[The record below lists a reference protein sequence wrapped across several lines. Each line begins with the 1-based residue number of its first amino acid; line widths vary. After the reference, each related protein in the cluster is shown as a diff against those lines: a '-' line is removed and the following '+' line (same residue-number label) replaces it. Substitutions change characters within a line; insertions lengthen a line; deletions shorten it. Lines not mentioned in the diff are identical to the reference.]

1 VVEEEEKDLSQ
12 GTLLKQL
19 KSKSRKER
27 WEAAR
32 WLAHQYD
39 ADNPDKQVNLE
50 CVPVLLE
57 ILERHD
63 EHTVSNAED
72 AANKLVEIGQTQ
84 DDVKSTFQMVLNRAR
99 EQLATLEAA
108 FAPIQNKAVPERV
121 TLQARIQDETSL
133 VETLAQHL
141 DAWPA

>member
-1 VVEEEEKDLSQ
+1 DLSQ
-12 GTLLKQL
+12 GTLLTQL

-39 ADNPDKQVNLE
+39 EDNPDKQVNLA
-50 CVPVLLE
+50 CVPVLHE

-72 AANKLVEIGQTQ
+72 AAGKLVECKQF
-84 DDVKSTFQMVLNRAR
+84 DDESKSVMTRCLGRAR
-99 EQLATLEAA
+99 EKLSELQSA
-108 FAPIQNKAVPERV
+108 FAPIQHKAVPERV
-121 TLQARIQDETSL
+121 TLQARIQDYTSL
-133 VETLAQHL
+133 VESLEGHL
-141 DAWPA
+141 ENWPE